1 MTGMRRAI
9 WVPRNATK
17 DDPTPVY
24 RWRGTILSDGKIV
37 WRKKAGGGRHH
48 KKGILGMAEMKFHEL
63 VVAVVLVEVT
73 GPKFWGE
80 IRRPGWFVYARP
92 SPERN
97 RKYINQHILERD
109 ALEMVAV
116 HLASQT
122 V

>member
-1 MTGMRRAI
+1 MTGMGRAI
-9 WVPRNATK
+9 WAPTK
-17 DDPTPVY
+17 PKGDHTPSLY
-24 RWRGTILSDGKIV
+24 RWRGTILSDGRIE
-37 WRKKAGGGRHH
+37 WRKKVGDARHL
-48 KKGILGMAEMKFHEL
+48 KKSILGMAEMKFHEL

-73 GPKFWGE
+73 GPKFRGE

-92 SPERN
+92 SPKRN